1 MTTPISD
8 MVPTQPSG
16 RTDSGTKQPPGCGD
30 QMDVEGTVSRPVRPH
45 SISAQASHSAPS
57 TGRSDGWLPSLEGL
71 RALAV
76 LGVVVHH
83 VSFLS
88 GLTNSFEPL
97 AGPLARL
104 DVGIAIFFALS
115 GFLLYRPFA
124 LATIQGQ
131 AQPPIRRYLW
141 HRALRIMPGY
151 WAMAAVALVW
161 LNIDYMK
168 SVWDWAIPLLLAQIY
183 QPLRLPVG
191 MEQTW
196 SLATEATFYLALPAI
211 AVLGHRIG
219 GRTPLVR
226 ARRQLAIGALL
237 VLAGLTWNAYA
248 HGPDSP
254 LPGLA
259 VLWLPAFLD
268 WFGLGIMLA
277 VLASWPSRTTSP
289 PFLTDLAGGEPGRG
303 NEDLWSATP
312 RGLRVVTFAPGTSWL
327 IAGALLWIASTPIAG
342 PRGVEG
348 ATPVESVTEHLLFLA
363 ITWCVI
369 APLVGPGSGGVPRAL
384 LGHRA
389 VLFLGRISYGIF
401 LWHLLALEACFRLL
415 GFTRMSSS
423 FWVLLVLTM
432 ALTIPVATAS
442 YYLIERPARRLR
454 RIWQRRADRPGLDVG
469 ADSLVQT
476 PAPGPRAPSPVP
488 AGPPTLAALLV
499 PSTDTP
505 EPQYQGGDRN
515 EEQPRREHDQ

>member
-1 MTTPISD
+1 
-8 MVPTQPSG
+8 
-16 RTDSGTKQPPGCGD
+16 
-30 QMDVEGTVSRPVRPH
+30 MDVEGTVSRPVRPD
-45 SISAQASHSAPS
+45 SISEQASHSAPRA
-57 TGRSDGWLPSLEGL
+57 GRSDGWLPALEGL

-76 LGVVVHH
+76 IAVVVHH

-88 GLTNSFEPL
+88 GLTNSLDPL
-97 AGPLARL
+97 AGLLARL
-104 DVGIAIFFALS
+104 DVGVAIFFALS

-131 AQPPIRRYLW
+131 AQPSIPRYLW

-151 WAMAAVALVW
+151 WVMAAVALAW
-161 LNIDYMK
+161 LNIDYLK

-211 AVLGHRIG
+211 AVLGRRIG
-219 GRTPLVR
+219 GRTPLGR
-226 ARRQLAIGALL
+226 ARRQLAIGVTL

-254 LPGLA
+254 LPGLS

-268 WFGLGIMLA
+268 WFGIGIVLA
-277 VLASWPSRTTSP
+277 VLASWPSSTTSS
-289 PFLTDLAGGEPGRG
+289 PFLTGLAGGESGRG
-303 NEDLWSATP
+303 DEDLWSATP

-327 IAGALLWIASTPIAG
+327 IAGALLWISSTPIAG
-342 PRGVEG
+342 PRGVEP
-348 ATPVESVTEHLLFLA
+348 ARPIESITEHLLFLA
-363 ITWCVI
+363 IAWCVI

-389 VLFLGRISYGIF
+389 VLFLGRISYGVF
-401 LWHLLALEACFRLL
+401 LWHLLALEACFRLF

-423 FWVLLVLTM
+423 FWVLLALTM
-432 ALTIPVATAS
+432 ALTIPAATAS

-454 RIWQRRADRPGLDVG
+454 RIWQRRADRPGPDVG

-476 PAPGPRAPSPVP
+476 PAPAPRATSPVP
-488 AGPPTLAALLV
+488 AGQPTLTALLV
-499 PSTDTP
+499 PSTDPP